1 MAVSWMPRTTGGFE
15 TPPELLELDTDNALR
30 VFPPEVQTVVP
41 RVSAPPRHRSG
52 VTMRVA
58 PISFGV
64 ALGMVATL
72 LAGAGGAAAIG
83 LLVGRVR

>member
-1 MAVSWMPRTTGGFE
+1 MAVSWMPRTTGGFD
-15 TPPELLELDTDNALR
+15 TPPELLELDTENALR
-30 VFPPEVQTVVP
+30 VFPPEVQTMAPPVIV
-41 RVSAPPRHRSG
+41 PPRHRPG

-64 ALGMVATL
+64 ALGMVVTL